1 MRHYHQLRPEQRYGI
16 YVLLKRGYSQSKMAK
31 LIGVHKLTTSR
42 QLKRNRG

>member
-1 MRHYHQLRPEQRYGI
+1 
-16 YVLLKRGYSQSKMAK
+16 MAK